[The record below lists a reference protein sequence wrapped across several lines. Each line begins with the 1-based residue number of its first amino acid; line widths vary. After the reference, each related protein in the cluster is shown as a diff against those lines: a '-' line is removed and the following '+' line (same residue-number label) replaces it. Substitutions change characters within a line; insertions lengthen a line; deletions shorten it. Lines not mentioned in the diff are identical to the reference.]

1 MVNINA
7 FNCRAMLKA
16 FLFCAM
22 LSQLCFGQVQTDTTF
37 SNKKNK
43 NFKYVIAGN
52 AIAYTGSM
60 VGFYSLWYKNYPQSS
75 FHFFND
81 NNEWLGMDKVGHAAS
96 VFYISKWNTQLYK
109 ATGMKNKNAVW
120 WGCGSTLLFFTTI
133 EVMDGFSSQWGF
145 SNGDMVANVAG
156 ASALALQQ
164 YFWNDSRINFKFSF
178 SQSPYAS
185 CNKSLLGANFPE
197 QIFKDYNGQTYWASA
212 NMKSIFFASKKF
224 PAWFNIAVGY
234 GATGMLSARNIA
246 TTNNPVTCNVNGI
259 TRQRMF
265 YISPDIDLNKIPTK
279 SKALKTIFNVLSF
292 IKIPAPTIEVGK
304 RIKMFP
310 IYF

>member
-1 MVNINA
+1 MVKINA
-7 FNCRAMLKA
+7 FNCQAMLKA
-16 FLFCAM
+16 FLFCAI
-22 LSQLCFGQVQTDTTF
+22 LFQYGFAQPQNDTFTKPY
-37 SNKKNK
+37 SGR
-43 NFKYVIAGN
+43 NFKYVIAGS
-52 AIAYTGSM
+52 AIGYSASM
-60 VGFYSLWYKNYPQSS
+60 VGLYSLWYKNHPQSS

-109 ATGMKNKNAVW
+109 STGMQNKKSIW
-120 WGCGSTLLFFTTI
+120 WGCGSTLLFFTSI

-145 SNGDMVANVAG
+145 SNGDMIANVAG
-156 ASALALQQ
+156 ASAFAVQQ
-164 YFWNDSRINFKFSF
+164 YFWNDTRINFKFSF
-178 SQSPYAS
+178 SQSPYAH
-185 CNKSLLGANFPE
+185 CNKSLLGANYRE

-212 NMKSIFFASKKF
+212 NMKSIFFAKKKF

-234 GATGMLSARNIA
+234 GANGMLSARNIA
-246 TTNNPVTCNVNGI
+246 TTNNPISCNVNGI

-265 YISPDIDLNKIPTK
+265 YISPDIDLNKIPTN
-279 SKALKTIFNVLSF
+279 SKTLKTIFNVLSF